1 MFLNIYF
8 MWAQNDG
15 KGILNAKI
23 EDRMELNIQADT
35 NTFEKHYCAFRFAI
49 YLLTTQVLCCCSEYS
64 CLKRKSTQC
73 AETICT
79 LSICLYIPA
88 SPQIDREHPET
99 GGLLFS
105 TLRACLHS
113 RHRAVPLEWGGHP
126 YLQASRGERERDGK
140 TRRGWERGVL
150 GRGEAYEAGVLKAWW
165 KWLIAGEVRGQ
176 DQSSLHCAWVG
187 ERVTTKKR
195 IMEFKKGQNEGK
207 KGKKWVYCFCLL
219 SWKTWWTL
227 STQFFRMIRIKN
239 L

>member
-1 MFLNIYF
+1 MHSDLQF
-8 MWAQNDG
+8 
-15 KGILNAKI
+15 
-23 EDRMELNIQADT
+23 
-35 NTFEKHYCAFRFAI
+35 
-49 YLLTTQVLCCCSEYS
+49 
-64 CLKRKSTQC
+64 
-73 AETICT
+73 
-79 LSICLYIPA
+79 ICLLHKFFVVVQNTDVWRGKAHSVLRPSAPSLSVYTFQPLLRLTESILRQEGCYSA
-88 SPQIDREHPET
+88 HWEHVCTVATEQC
-99 GGLLFS
+99 LLNGVV
-105 TLRACLHS
+105 TLIYR
-113 RHRAVPLEWGGHP
+113 PLE
-126 YLQASRGERERDGK
+126 ERERDGK